1 MTHYYHYIEA
11 DSSLNENTVFYMV
24 GVGTSRQATRD
35 YLFLIAHAAEHNHY
49 FEIFSSQSAE
59 FVRKCKKSLAPTI
72 PTSVKI
78 SARDL
83 VRMFKNK
90 ERPAVNTP
98 ATPAQHFALMQLDS
112 NYRLFCNLTKRNLS
126 HPERTHV
133 KNLSNETDT
142 FMDT

>member
-1 MTHYYHYIEA
+1 MTHYYHYIQA

-78 SARDL
+78 NARDL

-90 ERPAVNTP
+90 ERPAVNSP
-98 ATPAQHFALMQLDS
+98 ATPAQHFAQMQLDS

>member
-1 MTHYYHYIEA
+1 MTHYYHYIAA
-11 DSSLNENTVFYMV
+11 DGAINENTQFYSV
-24 GVGTSRQATRD
+24 GIGTSRQATSD
-35 YLFLIAHAAEHNHY
+35 YLFLIAYAAEHQHY
-49 FEIFSSQSAE
+49 FELFSTQSTR
-59 FVRKCKKSLAPTI
+59 FVRACKNSIAPVI
-72 PTSVKI
+72 PCSVKI
-78 SARDL
+78 NARDL

-90 ERPAVNTP
+90 ERPAVNSP
-98 ATPAQHFALMQLDS
+98 ATPAQHFAQMQLDS